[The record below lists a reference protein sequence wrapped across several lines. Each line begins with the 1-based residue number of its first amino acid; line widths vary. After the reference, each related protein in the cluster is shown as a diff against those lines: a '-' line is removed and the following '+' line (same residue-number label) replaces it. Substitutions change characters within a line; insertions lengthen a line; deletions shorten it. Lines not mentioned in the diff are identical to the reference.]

1 MLFWG
6 KNGRKWQ
13 VQDLSQ
19 MSLKCLFSCFHCWVT
34 GAGYMD
40 LQLSKPASIKLI
52 IKLISFPLSSP
63 LIFFFWFFFF
73 FSICYLTSLLL
84 LNLVFLELNAAKQSY
99 SHPSE
104 SKDRKNF
111 PMYSEWS
118 GIWTQVFE
126 GSTSLDHSL
135 NLCCVTSVE
144 KHSLETTEISK

>member
-1 MLFWG
+1 MVENDKFKIYL
-6 KNGRKWQ
+6 RC
-13 VQDLSQ
+13 LSNV
-19 MSLKCLFSCFHCWVT
+19 SLAVSTVESLGLGIWIFSWANLPRSNWSSDWSH
-34 GAGYMD
+34 
-40 LQLSKPASIKLI
+40 
-52 IKLISFPLSSP
+52 FPYP
-63 LIFFFWFFFF
+63 LLLFFFVGFFFF
-73 FSICYLTSLLL
+73 LICYLTSLLL